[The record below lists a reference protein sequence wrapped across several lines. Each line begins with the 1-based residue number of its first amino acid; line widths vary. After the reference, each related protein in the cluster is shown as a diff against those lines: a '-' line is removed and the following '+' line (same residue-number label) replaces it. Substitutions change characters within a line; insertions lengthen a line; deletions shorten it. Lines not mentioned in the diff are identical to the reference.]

1 MADPSNRTWLW
12 VLLALAGLGT
22 LFMLA
27 AGAAVIGFLVFY
39 RTRPEDKPYRPQT
52 ASVQVLERRDD
63 EAEPARAQRDTQLQ
77 SLRQGFELGQERLRA
92 QRDGV
97 LGFAWVHLTITPDGR
112 CLFFDEPLDRDD
124 LRERLAE
131 AVRRERGCTVIVS
144 APTDT
149 PSERVT
155 DLLNLCAEC
164 GAAQV
169 RLAPAPPQEMP

>member
-1 MADPSNRTWLW
+1 MAATSNRTWLW

-63 EAEPARAQRDTQLQ
+63 EAELARAQRDTQLQ

-112 CLFFDEPLDRDD
+112 CLFFDEPLDRDA

-131 AVRRERGCTVIVS
+131 AMRQNPRATVIVS

-149 PSERVT
+149 PSERLT
-155 DLLNLCAEC
+155 DLLRLCTEC
-164 GAAQV
+164 GVAQV
-169 RLAPAPPQEMP
+169 RLAPAPPQETP